1 MDWIEADWSAPPW
14 VRAISTTRRG
24 GISCGPYAGLNLG
37 DHVGDDAT
45 CVAANRERLRL
56 KLGLPAAPRWLRQ
69 VHGCAVALAHEPVA
83 ACEADAMVAWGPGQV
98 CAVLT

>member
-1 MDWIEADWSAPPW
+1 MEWLEADWSAPPW

-24 GISCGPYAGLNLG
+24 GTSRGPYAGLNLG

-56 KLGLPAAPRWLRQ
+56 GLGLPAAPHWLRQ
-69 VHGCAVALAHEPVA
+69 VHGCAVALAHESAV
-83 ACEADAMVAWGPGQV
+83 ACEADAMVARGPGQV
-98 CAVLT
+98 CA